1 MKWSQAAE
9 GRIDE
14 EDTKAHREWVKI
26 RRPIIPEPV
35 ECMPIDYN
43 AKHRIRDVF
52 KNRGIQVI
60 IKMASIELTPDKPE
74 FPEGSWHVEGQMNEH
89 IAATA
94 LFYVDSENIT
104 PSRLAFRQPTNM
116 YQSGD
121 YDYAQVGLSRTIPSV
136 LNLTMI
142 F

>member
-1 MKWSQAAE
+1 
-9 GRIDE
+9 
-14 EDTKAHREWVKI
+14 
-26 RRPIIPEPV
+26 
-35 ECMPIDYN
+35 MPIDYN

-94 LFYVDSENIT
+94 LFNVESENIT
-104 PSRLAFRQPTNM
+104 PSRLAFRQPTSVNEACHYY
-116 YQSGD
+116 YQP
-121 YDYAQVGLSRTIPSV
+121 VRVSRAVSFFCV
-136 LNLTMI
+136 
-142 F
+142 